1 MSSNKS
7 IIEYRKGSILI
18 VQYNN
23 PKRKNAFNLIM
34 YDRVSEI
41 LRSAAEDSSIS
52 AVVLTGTGDFYSSG
66 NDLANVNANMMDLMN
81 ALRKF
86 IRAFIL
92 FPKTLIAIV
101 NGPAIGIAATT
112 LALCDLVFASVNSYF
127 YTPFVK
133 LGVVPE
139 GCSSLTFPRIMGDR
153 KALEMLL
160 FNHKMYAE
168 EALACGFVNFIYSP
182 EEVQEKVWNAIIKVS
197 ELSSE
202 TVSNAKKL
210 LRNNIQEQLLETN
223 DIELEEIIRI
233 RSGGRVTVK
242 FDSIKSR
249 L

>member
-1 MSSNKS
+1 MSSVDR
-7 IIEYRKGSILI
+7 IIEYQKGCIQI

-23 PKRKNAFNLIM
+23 PKKKNAFDLVM
-34 YDRVSEI
+34 YNKVSEI
-41 LRSAAEDSSIS
+41 LSKAAEDSSIS

-66 NDLANVNANMMDLMN
+66 NDLSNIVNGDMMDLMN

-127 YTPFVK
+127 YTPFVQ

-139 GCSSLTFPRIMGDR
+139 GCSSVTFPRLLGDR

-160 FNHKMYAE
+160 FNHKMDAK
-168 EALACGFVNFIYSP
+168 EALECGFVNSIYGP
-182 EEVQEKVWNAIIKVS
+182 EELQEKVWNTINKVS
-197 ELSSE
+197 ELSPHLIS
-202 TVSNAKKL
+202 SSKKL
-210 LRNNIQEQLLETN
+210 IRYNIQEQLLEIN

-233 RSGGRVTVK
+233 RSGGK
-242 FDSIKSR
+242 LGIGSFKSR